1 MSFIILTKGLKIYMK
16 KSTLITELTFE
27 EFKQRIGDTAIVSE
41 HRKCYFDKDGH
52 EVSFQQT
59 GEIVTDSLGKKHW
72 VGYDG
77 FYSKIIWINKSLL
90 KIVEKAIEAAEE
102 DGLPNHCICV
112 AIHKG
117 PNIEEVTKFMEEH
130 NIKEYY
136 DAKQML
142 NYEHSYLDKWLTPQ
156 GAQTYLIGCNIKHL
170 YVGKHKFYC
179 KEDYFEFKKKDTEVV
194 YLINY

>member
-1 MSFIILTKGLKIYMK
+1 MSFIILTKGLRKYMK

-27 EFKQRIGDTAIVSE
+27 EFKERIGYTTTVAE
-41 HRKCYFDKDGH
+41 NRKCYFDKDGH
-52 EVSFQQT
+52 EVGFPQT

-72 VGYDG
+72 VSYDG
-77 FYSKIIWINKSLL
+77 FYSKTIWINRSLL
-90 KIVEKAIEAAEE
+90 KLVENAIEMAEK
-102 DGLPNHCICV
+102 DNLPNRRIYV

-117 PNIEEVTKFMEEH
+117 PNIEEVTKFMKEH

-136 DAKQML
+136 DARQML
-142 NYEHSYLDKWLTPQ
+142 NYEYSYLDKWLTPQ

-170 YVGKHKFYC
+170 YVGKHHFYC